1 MKDLRTFIEDMEE
14 RHPGE
19 ILRVQRPVDA
29 RFEISSVIRRLQEE
43 RKFPAV
49 FFESVR
55 GSDHGVI
62 TNVHA
67 TRERMV
73 YGMGVSD
80 RKAMLRAWSERL
92 DNPIAPIDVETGPV
106 KEVIHLGEACDLR
119 RLPIVTHAEQDSGAF
134 ITAGVLI
141 IRNPDTGEPNIGI
154 YRHMVKG
161 PNRLGCFMNE
171 GTHLFHLL
179 KKAEAKGQD
188 LECVIFIGHHPL
200 GILASQVRGAL
211 QNELATMGGVLG
223 EAIELAPAET
233 VDVPVP
239 ARAEIAIEGKI
250 LAGVRE
256 EEGPFGE
263 YTFFY
268 GEARNSP
275 VIEVS
280 AITHRRDAIFY
291 DVHSPYIDH
300 VNCSVLAQD
309 AYVFN
314 KIRASVHNVLDVFH
328 PSEGIVHTA
337 VIQIRKETEGQGKA
351 AGLAALAS
359 VYLLKI
365 AIIVDDDVDPTNLG
379 EVLWAITARTRPDRD
394 FDFIKD
400 VHCGTLD
407 AMGVSGEGWPQRGGL
422 NTKVIIDATKPIDVP
437 LPDRC
442 DPPEAMWRA
451 MDLAEYFPDGNFGSG

>member
-1 MKDLRTFIEDMEE
+1 MKDVRTCIEDMEE

-179 KKAEAKGQD
+179 KKAEAKG
-188 LECVIFIGHHPL
+188 P
-200 GILASQVRGAL
+200 
-211 QNELATMGGVLG
+211 
-223 EAIELAPAET
+223 
-233 VDVPVP
+233 
-239 ARAEIAIEGKI
+239 
-250 LAGVRE
+250 
-256 EEGPFGE
+256 PF
-263 YTFFY
+263 
-268 GEARNSP
+268 R
-275 VIEVS
+275 
-280 AITHRRDAIFY
+280 
-291 DVHSPYIDH
+291 
-300 VNCSVLAQD
+300 
-309 AYVFN
+309 
-314 KIRASVHNVLDVFH
+314 
-328 PSEGIVHTA
+328 
-337 VIQIRKETEGQGKA
+337 
-351 AGLAALAS
+351 
-359 VYLLKI
+359 
-365 AIIVDDDVDPTNLG
+365 
-379 EVLWAITARTRPDRD
+379 
-394 FDFIKD
+394 
-400 VHCGTLD
+400 
-407 AMGVSGEGWPQRGGL
+407 
-422 NTKVIIDATKPIDVP
+422 
-437 LPDRC
+437 
-442 DPPEAMWRA
+442 
-451 MDLAEYFPDGNFGSG
+451 

>member
-1 MKDLRTFIEDMEE
+1 MMDLRAFVENMEE

-19 ILRVQRPVDA
+19 ILRVSRQVDPK
-29 RFEISSVIRRLQEE
+29 FEISSVIRRLQEDQ
-43 RKFPAV
+43 KFPAV
-49 FFESVR
+49 LFENVK
-55 GSDHGVI
+55 GSDHPVL

-67 TRERMV
+67 TRERMA

-80 RKAMLRAWSERL
+80 RRSMLKARSNGLEK
-92 DNPIAPIDVETGPV
+92 PIEPVQVDTGPV
-106 KEVIHLGEACDLR
+106 KEVIWRGDECDLGK
-119 RLPIVTHAEQDSGAF
+119 LPIVTHAEQDSGPF
-134 ITAGVLI
+134 ITAGVTVV
-141 IRNPDTGEPNIGI
+141 RNPDTGEPNIGI

-161 PNRLGCFMNE
+161 SRRLGCFINE

-179 KKAEAKGQD
+179 KKAEAAGQD
-188 LECVIFIGHHPL
+188 LECAIFVGHHPL
-200 GILASQVRGAL
+200 CVLASQVRGPL

-223 EAIELAPAET
+223 EALELAPGET

-239 ARAEIAIEGKI
+239 ARAEFVIEGKF

-280 AITHRRDAIFY
+280 AITHRKDAILY

-365 AIIVDDDVDPTNLG
+365 AIVVDEDVNPANLG

-407 AMGVSGEGWPQRGGL
+407 AMGVSGRGWPYKNGL
-422 NTKVIIDATKPIDVP
+422 NTKVLIDATKPIDVP

-442 DPPEAMWRA
+442 DPPENIWRSI
-451 MDLAEYFPDGNFGSG
+451 DLEEYFPDGISG

>member
-1 MKDLRTFIEDMEE
+1 MEE

-19 ILRVQRPVDA
+19 LLRVSREVDP
-29 RFEISSVIRRLQEE
+29 RFEISAVVRRLQEE
-43 RKFPAV
+43 QEFPAIL
-49 FFESVR
+49 FENVK
-55 GSDHGVI
+55 GSGHGVL

-67 TRERMV
+67 TRQRIA
-73 YGMGVSD
+73 YGMGVAD
-80 RKAMLRAWSERL
+80 RKAMLRAWSEGL
-92 DNPIAPIDVETGPV
+92 EKPLPPTQVETGPV
-106 KEVIHLGEACDLR
+106 KEVILRGEEADLT
-119 RLPIVTHAEQDSGAF
+119 RLPIVTHAEKDSGAF
-134 ITAGVLI
+134 ITAGVMI
-141 IRNPDTGEPNIGI
+141 VRNPDTGVPNIGI

-161 PNRLGCFMNE
+161 PRRLGCFINE

-179 KKAEAKGQD
+179 KKAEDKGQD
-188 LECVIFIGHHPL
+188 LECAIFIGHHPL
-200 GILASQVRGAL
+200 CVLASQVRGPL
-211 QNELATMGGVLG
+211 QDELATMSGVLG
-223 EAIELAPAET
+223 EPLELVPAET
-233 VDVPVP
+233 VDIPVP
-239 ARAEIAIEGKI
+239 ARAEIVIEGKI
-250 LAGVRE
+250 PAGFRE

-280 AITHRRDAIFY
+280 AITHRRDAILY

-314 KIRASVHNVLDVFH
+314 KIKASVHNVLDVYH
-328 PSEGIVHTA
+328 PSQGVVHTA

-365 AIIVDDDVDPTNLG
+365 AIVVDEDVNPANLG
-379 EVLWAITARTRPDRD
+379 EVLWAITTRTRPDRD

-407 AMGVSGEGWPQRGGL
+407 AMGVSGRGWPYKNGL
-422 NTKVIIDATKPIDVP
+422 NTKVLIDATKPIDVP

-442 DPPEAMWRA
+442 DPPEDVWRGI
-451 MDLAEYFPDGNFGSG
+451 DLGDYFPDRPPQA

>member
-106 KEVIHLGEACDLR
+106 KEVIHLGEA
-119 RLPIVTHAEQDSGAF
+119 
-134 ITAGVLI
+134 
-141 IRNPDTGEPNIGI
+141 
-154 YRHMVKG
+154 
-161 PNRLGCFMNE
+161 
-171 GTHLFHLL
+171 
-179 KKAEAKGQD
+179 
-188 LECVIFIGHHPL
+188 
-200 GILASQVRGAL
+200 
-211 QNELATMGGVLG
+211 
-223 EAIELAPAET
+223 IELAPAET

-256 EEGPFGE
+256 DGLLFNGLSFFG
-263 YTFFY
+263 TVR
-268 GEARNSP
+268 GVAGRTDRTLSP
-275 VIEVS
+275 PY
-280 AITHRRDAIFY
+280 DA
-291 DVHSPYIDH
+291 
-300 VNCSVLAQD
+300 
-309 AYVFN
+309 
-314 KIRASVHNVLDVFH
+314 
-328 PSEGIVHTA
+328 
-337 VIQIRKETEGQGKA
+337 
-351 AGLAALAS
+351 
-359 VYLLKI
+359 
-365 AIIVDDDVDPTNLG
+365 
-379 EVLWAITARTRPDRD
+379 
-394 FDFIKD
+394 
-400 VHCGTLD
+400 
-407 AMGVSGEGWPQRGGL
+407 
-422 NTKVIIDATKPIDVP
+422 VP
-437 LPDRC
+437 C
-442 DPPEAMWRA
+442 I
-451 MDLAEYFPDGNFGSG
+451 DLAPEDEKQDETLNDEDQ

>member
-1 MKDLRTFIEDMEE
+1 MKDLRTFIEHLEE
-14 RHPGE
+14 RHPGQL
-19 ILRVQRPVDA
+19 LRVKRPVSP
-29 RFEISSVIRRLQEE
+29 RFEISALVRRLQEE
-43 RKFPAV
+43 GKFPAIL
-49 FFESVR
+49 FENVE
-55 GSDHGVI
+55 GSDHPVI

-67 TRERMV
+67 SRDRIA
-73 YGMGVSD
+73 YSLGVSD
-80 RKAMLRAWSERL
+80 QREMLRIWSERL
-92 DNPIAPIDVETGPV
+92 GKPLPTVPADGAPV
-106 KEVIHLGEACDLR
+106 KEVVHRGEECDLR
-119 RLPIVTHAEQDSGAF
+119 RLPIVTHAEKDSGAF

-141 IRNPDTGEPNIGI
+141 VRNPETGVPNVGI

-161 PNRLGCFMNE
+161 PRRLGCFINE

-179 KKAEAKGQD
+179 KKAEAMGRD

-200 GILASQVRGAL
+200 CILASQVRRAL
-211 QNELATMGGVLG
+211 EDELAIMGGVLG
-223 EAIELAPAET
+223 EALEVVPAET
-233 VDVPVP
+233 VDIPIP
-239 ARAEIAIEGKI
+239 ARAEFAIEGKI

-275 VIEVS
+275 VIEVT
-280 AITHRRDAIFY
+280 AITHRRDAILY

-300 VNCSVLAQD
+300 VNCSILAQD

-314 KIRASVHNVLDVFH
+314 KIRDSVPNVMDVYH
-328 PSEGIVHTA
+328 PSEGVIHTA

-365 AIIVDDDVDPTNLG
+365 AIVVDDDVNPRNLG
-379 EVLWAITARTRPDRD
+379 EVLWAIATHTRPDRD

-407 AMGVSGEGWPQRGGL
+407 AMGVSGKGWPHKNGL

-442 DPPEAMWRA
+442 DPPEEMWRS
-451 MDLAEYFPDGNFGSG
+451 MDLAEYFPDWKS

>member
-1 MKDLRTFIEDMEE
+1 MKDLRTFIEEMEE

-19 ILRVQRPVDA
+19 ILRVSRQVDPK
-29 RFEISSVIRRLQEE
+29 FEISGVIRKLQED
-43 RKFPAV
+43 RKYPAV
-49 FFESVR
+49 LFENVQ
-55 GSDHGVI
+55 GSDHAVL

-67 TRERMV
+67 TRERMA
-73 YGMGVSD
+73 YGMGVAD
-80 RKAMLRAWSERL
+80 RQSMLKAWSEGL
-92 DNPIAPIDVETGPV
+92 DKPIPPVQVDTGPV
-106 KEVIHLGEACDLR
+106 KEVVSRGEECDLR
-119 RLPIVTHAEQDSGAF
+119 RLPIVTHAEKDSGPF
-134 ITAGVLI
+134 VTAGVTVV
-141 IRNPDTGEPNIGI
+141 RNPDTGVPNIGI
-154 YRHMVKG
+154 YRHMLKG
-161 PNRLGCFMNE
+161 PRRLGCFINE

-188 LECVIFIGHHPL
+188 LECAIFIGHHPL
-200 GILASQVRGAL
+200 CVLASQVRGPL
-211 QNELATMGGVLG
+211 QNELATMSGVLG
-223 EAIELAPAET
+223 EALELAPAES

-239 ARAEIAIEGKI
+239 ARAEFVIEGKF
-250 LAGVRE
+250 LSGVRE

-280 AITHRRDAIFY
+280 AITHRKDAILY

-365 AIIVDDDVDPTNLG
+365 AIVVDEDVNPANLG

-407 AMGVSGEGWPQRGGL
+407 AMGVSGRGWPYRNGL
-422 NTKVIIDATKPIDVP
+422 NTKVLIDATKPIDVP

-442 DPPEAMWRA
+442 DPPESVWRSI
-451 MDLAEYFPDGNFGSG
+451 DLDEYFPDGVSG